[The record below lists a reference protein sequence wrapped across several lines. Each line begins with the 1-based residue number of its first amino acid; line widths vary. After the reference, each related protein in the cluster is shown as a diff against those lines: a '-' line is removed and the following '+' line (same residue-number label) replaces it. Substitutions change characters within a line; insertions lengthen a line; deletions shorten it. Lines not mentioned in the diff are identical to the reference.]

1 MLVCSVVEVCVL
13 GLGLGCRSVVVT
25 RCLATLVSPSDDATM
40 RSECDE
46 QRSGTANPG
55 QTTLTRYCQQPQ
67 QRQQPEAAEPA
78 EAQPE
83 NEQMLMLITKF
94 TKTSHTH
101 TTLLSLSLAL
111 YLCIC
116 RAALCQQHPRA
127 SER

>member
-1 MLVCSVVEVCVL
+1 
-13 GLGLGCRSVVVT
+13 
-25 RCLATLVSPSDDATM
+25 M

-78 EAQPE
+78 EPAEAQPE
-83 NEQMLMLITKF
+83 NDQMLMLITKF

-101 TTLLSLSLAL
+101 TTLLSLSLS
-111 YLCIC
+111 LCIC
-116 RAALCQQHPRA
+116 VFVAPLSASSILEQVSDRERARCKQPQNDALNA
-127 SER
+127 AYT